1 MKENTFTVD
10 LGNIKLSDDQRIMI
24 NSAIQSAVSSEL
36 SKHNSRGRVALVPID
51 NWHLGPII
59 NGIIARPIND
69 KTFEGLLGGQL

>member
-10 LGNIKLSDDQRIMI
+10 LGTMKLTDDQRITI
-24 NSAIQSAVSSEL
+24 NSAIQAAVASEL
-36 SKHNSRGRVALVPID
+36 SKQSARGHVALVPID
-51 NWHLGPII
+51 NWKLGPII